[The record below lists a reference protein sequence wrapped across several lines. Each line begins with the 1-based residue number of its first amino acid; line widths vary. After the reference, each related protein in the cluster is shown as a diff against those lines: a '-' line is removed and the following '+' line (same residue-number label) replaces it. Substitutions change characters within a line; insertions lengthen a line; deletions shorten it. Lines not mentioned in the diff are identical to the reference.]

1 VTRSRCRTAYSVR
14 VRIDELLT
22 ERGRPVFSFEFFPP
36 KTQEGLANLFTA
48 IAELRPLRPDF
59 VSVTYGAGGSTASKT
74 IEIVHRIKEEHGIE
88 AMAHFT
94 CVGSTV
100 DQLRGTLDDMAAVG
114 VDNVLA
120 LRGDPPAGQEEW
132 TKTPGGLEFSHELVN
147 LIRSDYP
154 FSIGAACFP
163 ETHIHAS
170 SAEDDLFYLKQ
181 KVDAGAAFLI
191 TQMFFDNGLYFDF
204 VRRARDIGITV
215 PIVPGILP
223 ITNVKQLERITSLC
237 GASIPRRLH
246 RELHSRADQPD
257 AVHDFGVAYA
267 TLQCTELLARG
278 APGIH
283 FYTLNRSPATRAIL
297 SALKLLR
304 PWEGDLYGTTSMSS
318 FSATA
323 GLPSARS

>member
-1 VTRSRCRTAYSVR
+1 MSR
-14 VRIDELLT
+14 VRIDELLAQNS
-22 ERGRPVFSFEFFPP
+22 RPVFSFEFFPP
-36 KTQEGLANLFTA
+36 KTEEGLQTLFNA
-48 IAELRPLRPDF
+48 IGELRSLRPDF
-59 VSVTYGAGGSTASKT
+59 VSVTYGAGGSTATKT
-74 IEIVHRIKEEHGIE
+74 IEIVSRIKEEYGIE

-100 DQLRGTLDDMAAVG
+100 DDLRATLDEMVQVG

-132 TKTPGGLEFSHELVN
+132 TKTEGGLEYSRELVE
-147 LIRSDYP
+147 LIRGGYP

-163 ETHIHAS
+163 ETHVHAT
-170 SAEDDLFYLKQ
+170 SAEDDLYYLKE
-181 KVDAGAAFLI
+181 KVDAGAGFLV
-191 TQMFFDNGLYFDF
+191 TQLFFDNALYFDF
-204 VRRARDIGITV
+204 VRRARDIGIEV
-215 PIVPGILP
+215 PIVPGIMP
-223 ITNVKQLERITSLC
+223 ITNVNQLERITSMC
-237 GASIPRRLH
+237 GATIPARLR
-246 RELHSRADQPD
+246 RELVTRADQPD
-257 AVHDFGVAYA
+257 AVGDFGVAYA
-267 TLQCTELLARG
+267 TMQCAELLRGG

-304 PWEGDLYGTTSMSS
+304 PWEDAPSYGSSSMSS